1 MFSFLKNLL
10 ISSGVTPG
18 AFVDVRE
25 ELIEKNRSTLVLT
38 GTSCALLFLGMF
50 FSAFAGT
57 SSAALSALRLR
68 SRVLYMGI
76 TLLCMLV
83 VLGAKLILPRR
94 RRLTLPACYIFLSI
108 LFASAIYI
116 STFNQPY
123 YPGTTFCVFLVVLP
137 LLIIDRPYRLLLFL
151 ICTCAAYLLCSCL
164 CKTEELFTID
174 LLNCICFFYL
184 SLTVGLFVQNLRVNE
199 VVQRKA
205 VERQRDRYSLTGLY
219 NRAAFERNAR
229 TALLRGEVSAML
241 FLDIDNFKQI
251 NDSFGHV
258 YGDAAIRTVAACIRE
273 AMPPHTL
280 SGRFGGDEFILC
292 LTREDGAPDVHAC
305 AQALRR
311 AIRKQIVLPGCSDS
325 ATVSIGACVVPEAG
339 LTYEELLHHADS
351 ALYHAK
357 RHGKNQ
363 CCVGGR

>member
-1 MFSFLKNLL
+1 MHSFLKNLL
-10 ISSGVTPG
+10 LSSGVTPS

-25 ELIEKNRSTLVLT
+25 ELTEKNRSTLVLT
-38 GTSCALLFLGMF
+38 GASCALLFLGMF
-50 FSAFAGT
+50 LSAFAGT

-68 SRVLYMGI
+68 SRMLYMGI

-94 RRLTLPACYIFLSI
+94 PRFTLPACYIFLGI
-108 LFASAIYI
+108 LLASAIYI

-123 YPGTTFCVFLVVLP
+123 YPGTTFCVFLVVFP
-137 LLIIDRPYRLLLFL
+137 MLIIDRPYRLLLFL
-151 ICTCAAYLLCSCL
+151 ICTCAVYLFCSHL
-164 CKTEELFTID
+164 YKTEELFTID

-184 SLTVGLFVQNLRVNE
+184 SVTVGLLVQNLRVNE

-205 VERQRDRYSLTGLY
+205 VEHQRDQDSLTGLL

-229 TALLRGEVSAML
+229 AALLRGEISVLL

-292 LTREDGAPDVHAC
+292 LSRENGAPDVHAC
-305 AQALRR
+305 AQALQR
-311 AIRKQIVLPGCSDS
+311 AIRKQIVLPGRRDS

-339 LTYEELLHHADS
+339 LTYEELLRYADG

-363 CCVGGR
+363 CCVFER